1 MSSEHSP
8 DLPAVLL
15 ALTAVTGLV
24 DSVSY
29 LALGHV
35 FTANMTGNVVFLG
48 FAAAGAQGLSVA
60 RSGAALLAFLAGAVI
75 GGRMTVKM
83 GQGPRHRW
91 TGAAFGSEAVL
102 LLAATAVSA
111 GSGSG
116 PGIDATPLYALI
128 GLTGLAMGIR
138 NATVRKL
145 GVPDLTTTVL
155 TLTITGLAAD
165 SALAG
170 GTSVG
175 WARRVGSV
183 AAMLAGAAVGAWL
196 LRSSLPL
203 ALAVGAAVSGICGG
217 VAYVRHRGAAVSVGA
232 REAWF
237 PKRAGERD
245 P

>member
-15 ALTAVTGLV
+15 
-24 DSVSY
+24 
-29 LALGHV
+29 
-35 FTANMTGNVVFLG
+35 
-48 FAAAGAQGLSVA
+48 
-60 RSGAALLAFLAGAVI
+60 
-75 GGRMTVKM
+75 
-83 GQGPRHRW
+83 
-91 TGAAFGSEAVL
+91 
-102 LLAATAVSA
+102 
-111 GSGSG
+111 
-116 PGIDATPLYALI
+116 ALI

-145 GVPDLTTTVL
+145 GVPDLTPTVL

-203 ALAVGAAVSGICGG
+203 ALAVGAAVS
-217 VAYVRHRGAAVSVGA
+217 VGP